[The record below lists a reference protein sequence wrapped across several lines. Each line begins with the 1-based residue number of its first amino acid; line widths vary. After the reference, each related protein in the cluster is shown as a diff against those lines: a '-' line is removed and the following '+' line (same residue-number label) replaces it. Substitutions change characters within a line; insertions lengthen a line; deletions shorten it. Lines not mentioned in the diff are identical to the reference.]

1 MSNLAMPNT
10 LTNLEIDALTEIFNI
25 GIGRAANSL
34 NQMVSQAVDLTIP
47 EIEILPNKEAKKKLN
62 FDKKMEISA
71 VTQSFSGD
79 FKGQALLMFSKE
91 NGLQLVRLLLGNKI
105 PLEDL
110 SELEQDSLVEIGNV
124 ILNSCFGT
132 VINFLQSSI
141 SIEMPEFIQG
151 NLSKIFTYDSEN
163 DWSLYIK
170 VKFSLPSENIAGHI
184 SFIMDITS
192 LEIFQESVRNFVS
205 GITNNI
211 QG

>member
-1 MSNLAMPNT
+1 MSNNHMTDN
-10 LTNLEIDALTEIFNI
+10 LTPLEVDALTEIFNI

-34 NQMVSQAVDLTIP
+34 NQMVSQTVDLTIP
-47 EIEILPNKEAKKKLN
+47 KIEILPNIEAKQKLN
-62 FDKKMEISA
+62 FDSDMEISA
-71 VTQSFSGD
+71 VTQQFSGD

-91 NGLQLVRLLLGNKI
+91 NGLQLVSLLLGNKI
-105 PLEDL
+105 PIEDL

-124 ILNSCFGT
+124 ILNACFGT

-141 SIEMPEFIQG
+141 SIEMPEFVQG
-151 NLSKIFTYDSEN
+151 NINKIFTYSSEH

-192 LEIFQESVRNFVS
+192 LEIFQESVRKFVF
-205 GITNNI
+205 GITSKA

>member
-1 MSNLAMPNT
+1 MSDHHMTDNLTP
-10 LTNLEIDALTEIFNI
+10 LEVDALTEIFNI

-34 NQMVSQAVDLTIP
+34 NQMVSQTVDLTIP
-47 EIEILPNKEAKKKLN
+47 QIEILPNSEAKKRLN
-62 FDKKMEISA
+62 FDSDMDISA
-71 VTQSFSGD
+71 VTQQFSGD

-91 NGLQLVRLLLGNKI
+91 NGLQLVSLLLGNKI
-105 PLEDL
+105 PIEDL

-124 ILNSCFGT
+124 ILNACFGT

-141 SIEMPEFIQG
+141 SIEMPEFVQG
-151 NLSKIFTYDSEN
+151 NINKIFTYESEQ

-184 SFIMDITS
+184 SFLMDITS
-192 LEIFQESVRNFVS
+192 LEIFQESVRKFVF
-205 GITNNI
+205 GITSKV